1 MSYENLCMNCMKDKG
16 NSEQCPHCHFHN
28 DSLQLPP
35 FLPMRTVLKDQ
46 YLVGAV
52 LETNGDG
59 TTYMAFDMKNGEP
72 VTIREFFPDMIAKRQ
87 DNGTEVLILPDREI
101 KYRALLGSFLDL
113 WSKLGQMNGLS
124 ALIQVETI
132 FEENNTA
139 YAVSEYVPGAQSLRD
154 YLLSTKNGYLSWE
167 EARPMFMPVLSTL
180 TNLHAAGIIH
190 RGISP
195 STLYIY
201 PDRKLRIGGFSIP
214 ECRMING
221 GLTVEVFSGYTPV
234 EQLGV
239 QSATGPWTDIYSF
252 AATLY
257 RALIGKAPIDAMV
270 RLKND
275 TMTIP
280 AEFAETLPENVSYAL
295 VNALQV
301 LPEDRTR
308 NTDRLRAELSDSQ
321 VAHFASQY
329 EEKERERKRQIYA
342 AKQAETQKVPQ
353 VKQDTYLNKEDL
365 EDKKSGKGIFITI
378 LTIILVAAAILLV
391 LSLTVFRGQFKMPWE
406 NKKEQPAVTQQ
417 SSNMVEVPDFTGM
430 NYNAISNNSSFTSIL
445 KLNKEEEQSDKSPG
459 TVIGQ
464 DIKKGTKVP
473 EGSTITLT
481 VAVKGKI
488 VMKDVTGKNYEDAK
502 AILQEA
508 GFKVE
513 KNVISNTEGY
523 VSDTVASASRSPGS
537 ECDPGSWVTL
547 NVWGKNEAPE
557 TTEEP
562 TLEIPETE
570 TE

>member
-35 FLPMRTVLKDQ
+35 FLPMRTILKDQ

-52 LETNGDG
+52 LESNGDG

-72 VTIREFFPDMIAKRQ
+72 VTIREFFPDTIAKRQ
-87 DNGTEVLILPDREI
+87 DKGTEVLILPDREI
-101 KYRALLGSFLDL
+101 KYRSLLGSFLDL

-124 ALIQVETI
+124 ALIQVESI

-154 YLLSTKNGYLSWE
+154 YLLSTKNGFLGWE
-167 EARPMFMPVLSTL
+167 EARQMFMPVLSTL

-201 PDRKLRIGGFSIP
+201 PDRKIRIGGFSIP

-221 GLTVEVFSGYTPV
+221 GLMAEVFSGYTPV

-239 QSATGPWTDIYSF
+239 QSAAGPWTDIYSF

-257 RALIGKAPIDAMV
+257 RTLIGKAPIDAMV

-329 EEKERERKRQIYA
+329 EEQERERKRQIYA
-342 AKQAETQKVPQ
+342 AKQAETQIQPQ
-353 VKQDTYLNKEDL
+353 VKQEPYLKEEDL
-365 EDKKSGKGIFITI
+365 KDKKSAKDVFLTI
-378 LTIILVAAAILLV
+378 LTILLVAAAILLV
-391 LSLTVFRGQFKMPWE
+391 LGLTVFRGQFKLPWE
-406 NKKEQPAVTQQ
+406 DKKENVNSAQQ
-417 SSNMVEVPDFTGM
+417 TSNMVEVPDFTGL

-445 KLNKEEEQSDKSPG
+445 QLHKEEERSSKSPG
-459 TVIGQ
+459 TIINQ

-473 EGSTITLT
+473 QGTSITLT
-481 VAVKGKI
+481 VAIEDKI

-502 AILQEA
+502 AILQQA

-513 KNVISNTEGY
+513 KNVISNTEGHTF
-523 VSDTVASASRSPGS
+523 DTVESASRNPGS
-537 ECDPGSWVTL
+537 ECEPGSWVTL

-557 TTEEP
+557 PAEETTEV
-562 TLEIPETE
+562 TE
-570 TE
+570 SE